1 MGVMETIRAIADK
14 YNDGNK
20 KPLNDLVKKVNSLL
34 TEVISLCGSPG
45 CHYLTSVKK
54 LTIPSK
60 VDVDTVI
67 KFLSNYKALTAFKTI
82 IKSSKGEIKSAS
94 QIMEDFAGLESD
106 MYFGKTSL
114 PLFKV
119 FGLKPDGSGTAYKFL
134 KTGKE
139 FAEDRKKSF
148 SESDIVDK
156 VFLVYVQ
163 AKGGF
168 GTMGAWMFS
177 HINNSGEPLFNYTTF
192 RTNQAGSMSFVIE
205 GAQIKT
211 WDWIK
216 NNYGIK

>member
-1 MGVMETIRAIADK
+1 
-14 YNDGNK
+14 
-20 KPLNDLVKKVNSLL
+20 
-34 TEVISLCGSPG
+34 
-45 CHYLTSVKK
+45 
-54 LTIPSK
+54 
-60 VDVDTVI
+60 
-67 KFLSNYKALTAFKTI
+67 
-82 IKSSKGEIKSAS
+82 
-94 QIMEDFAGLESD
+94 MEDFAGLESD

-119 FGLKPDGSGTAYKFL
+119 FGLKADGSGTAYKFL

-163 AKGGF
+163 AKSGF

-177 HINNSGEPLFNYTTF
+177 HINSKGEPIFNYTTF
-192 RTNQAGSMSFVIE
+192 RTNQSGSMSFVIE
-205 GAQIKT
+205 GSQSKT

-216 NNYGIK
+216 QNYGL